1 MYENHNAYPE
11 LLYAIAADRVREM
24 RAEQA
29 IHQARRARRQRWVL
43 RVRTTVRRRLSAGRT
58 RRGAGTS

>member
-1 MYENHNAYPE
+1 MYENRNAYPE

-29 IHQARRARRQRWVL
+29 VQQARYARRQLWAR
-43 RVRTTVRRRLSAGRT
+43 RVRATLRCLSARK
-58 RRGAGTS
+58 

>member
-11 LLYAIAADRVREM
+11 QLYAIAADRVREM

-29 IHQARRARRQRWVL
+29 IQQARRARRQRWIRAVL
-43 RVRTTVRRRLSAGRT
+43 SRRLSASRT